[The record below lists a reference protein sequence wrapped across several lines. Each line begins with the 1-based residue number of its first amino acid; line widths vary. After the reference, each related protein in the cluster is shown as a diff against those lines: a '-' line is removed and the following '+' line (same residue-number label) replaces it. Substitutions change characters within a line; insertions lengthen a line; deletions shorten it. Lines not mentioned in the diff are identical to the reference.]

1 MARVLNTITTV
12 MVVIVVALAVLLVG
26 FRFIGFDTYIV
37 LSGSMEPA
45 YKTGS
50 LIYARDTEPE
60 DVEIGDV
67 ITFKL
72 ADNETRVTHRVV
84 DIQGEGTA
92 LEFVTKGDNNEDIDA
107 SPVPANMLMGK
118 VKLCIP
124 FLGYVANYIQNPPG
138 LYFAAGVGVLLIVL
152 MFLTDA
158 LIEED
163 KKAKKKSQKAQVE
176 KSKTRE
182 GESKDES
189 IE

>member
-1 MARVLNTITTV
+1 MAKVLNIVSTI
-12 MVVIVVALAVLLVG
+12 MVVVVVALAILLVG

-45 YKTGS
+45 YRTGS
-50 LIYARDTEPE
+50 LIYARDAEPE
-60 DVEIGDV
+60 DVEVGDV

-84 DIQGEGTA
+84 EIQGEGTN
-92 LEFVTKGDNNEDIDA
+92 LQFITKGDNNDDIDA
-107 SPVPANMLMGK
+107 NPVPANMLMGK
-118 VKLCIP
+118 VKFCIP

-138 LYFAAGVGVLLIVL
+138 LYFAAGVGVILIIL

-158 LIEED
+158 LIEEEN
-163 KKAKKKSQKAQVE
+163 KAKKKGGKTPQK

>member
-1 MARVLNTITTV
+1 MARVLNIISTV

-26 FRFIGFDTYIV
+26 FRFVGFDTYIV

-50 LIYARDTEPE
+50 LIYTRDAEPE
-60 DVEIGDV
+60 DVEVGDV
-67 ITFKL
+67 ITFQL
-72 ADNETRVTHRVV
+72 ADGQTRVTHRVV
-84 DIQGEGTA
+84 EIQGEGSS
-92 LEFVTKGDNNEDIDA
+92 LQFITKGDNNDDIDA
-107 SPVPANMLMGK
+107 SPVPANMLMGE
-118 VKLCIP
+118 VKFGIP
-124 FLGYVANYIQNPPG
+124 KLGYIANYIQNPPG
-138 LYFAAGVGVLLIVL
+138 LYFAAGVGVILIVL

-163 KKAKKKSQKAQVE
+163 KKTKKKNKKV
-176 KSKTRE
+176 SKTRE